1 MLSGGVLM
9 ISAILIASYMKTW
22 WSFLAF
28 YSFVF
33 PIGIGLVYWPPI
45 IASWE
50 WFPDR
55 KGLISGL
62 VIGAFGFGA
71 FIFGF
76 VTTAIAN
83 PDDIKPAAPADGS
96 TKDKIFPESVAKKVP
111 EMIRTCACCW
121 AALVLISVC
130 LVTRNP
136 SFLKKEERRMR
147 EEKLRKQNE
156 ENLIG

>member
-1 MLSGGVLM
+1 MFSGGVIM
-9 ISAILIASYMKTW
+9 IGAILIASYMKTW
-22 WSFLAF
+22 WSFIAL

-45 IASWE
+45 ISAWE
-50 WFPDR
+50 WFPNR

-62 VIGAFGFGA
+62 IIGAFGFGA

-83 PDDIKPAAPADGS
+83 PNDAKPQVPEDGS
-96 TKDKIFPESVAKKVP
+96 TKDKLFPKEVAEKVP
-111 EMIRTCACCW
+111 DMIRTCAYCW
-121 AALVLISVC
+121 SALVVISAC

-136 SFLKKEERRMR
+136 
-147 EEKLRKQNE
+147 
-156 ENLIG
+156 